1 MAAMNPDLEHAPQ
14 IPLLNPPTGESGRR
28 TQKGTLVFIVS
39 IVFLLS
45 FIIINLQSHEP
56 SFENNI
62 TTVPLLPIA
71 RGVAEGVSAK
81 SNPYLSQKASYNWT
95 NAMLSWQRTAF
106 HFQPQRNWMNGN

>member
-56 SFENNI
+56 SLENNI
-62 TTVPLLPIA
+62 TLIPKA

-81 SNPYLSQKASYNWT
+81 SNQYLSHKASYNWT